1 MPYLTETNMQLQL
14 KRLFAIDTFSL
25 ILFAMSI
32 LGILYRFPTATSVS
46 IQSLFVGL
54 TLLLTVNFMRRKAIG
69 MVVLKLSMLFAL
81 YSINAMAYLP

>member
-1 MPYLTETNMQLQL
+1 MQLQL

-32 LGILYRFPTATSVS
+32 LGILYRFPAAASVS